1 MTKQNVNIGKAKRP
15 PYARHLDTALYG
27 RLLIVC
33 TGSEAWQRAQ
43 STTWF
48 PGCKIVLPPGEEPA
62 AYDWRVAANHDVIIG
77 GFGNLEP
84 IGAIARLGGLLI
96 AVGAR
101 FVIYAPMHGPMMRIE
116 ARRAA

>member
-1 MTKQNVNIGKAKRP
+1 MTKLSLNNGKAKRP
-15 PYARHLDTALYG
+15 PYAKALDTVRHG

-33 TGSEAWQRAQ
+33 TGSDAWRRAE

-48 PGCKIVLPPGEEPA
+48 PGCKVVLPSGEDPA
-62 AYDWRVAANHDVIIG
+62 TYDWRAAVDHDVIIG

-84 IGAIARLGGLLI
+84 IGTIARLGGLLL
-96 AVGAR
+96 ASGAR
-101 FVIYAPMHGPMMRIE
+101 LVIYAPLHGPMMRIE

>member
-1 MTKQNVNIGKAKRP
+1 MKLP
-15 PYARHLDTALYG
+15 PYSRHLNTSLHG

-33 TGSEAWQRAQ
+33 TGSEAWRRAQ

-48 PGCKIVLPPGEEPA
+48 PGCKIVLPPGQYPA
-62 AYDWRVAANHDVIIG
+62 IYDWRPAAHHDVIIG

-84 IGAIARLGGLLI
+84 VGAIAHLGGLLL
-96 AVGAR
+96 AVGADL
-101 FVIYAPMHGPMMRIE
+101 VLYAAMHGPMMRID